1 MTEMYKVRLDT
12 PGIQYWVK
20 TYDRI
25 SEELVLT
32 NITADAMIFH
42 VVDIPFLEETMDETF
57 EGKYIVEK
65 VGEDE

>member
-1 MTEMYKVRLDT
+1 MYKVRLDT

-32 NITADAMIFH
+32 NIAADAMIFH
-42 VVDIPFLEETMDETF
+42 AFDIPFLEETMDETF
-57 EGKYIVEK
+57 EGKYIVEE
-65 VGEDE
+65 VGDDE

>member
-1 MTEMYKVRLDT
+1 MYKVRLNT

-32 NITADAMIFH
+32 NITADAMMLH
-42 VVDIPFLEETMDETF
+42 PNDIPFLEETMDETF
-57 EGKYIVEK
+57 EGKYIVE
-65 VGEDE
+65 EANDAE

>member
-1 MTEMYKVRLDT
+1 MYKVRLDT

-25 SEELVLT
+25 GEGLVLT

-42 VVDIPFLEETMDETF
+42 AFDIPSLEETMNEIF
-57 EGKYIVEK
+57 EGEYIAEE